1 MTPPGCSMA
10 VQVEKKGEED
20 EKKGAATGV
29 ETERGE
35 MRVSVIFLLSAVS
48 NDLKICKSITFV
60 LVNLCVRGPTEF
72 IFSKLSS
79 ASIKIFLFLSSMNS
93 VSEIPDEKFVFSF
106 SVTGM

>member
-1 MTPPGCSMA
+1 MA
-10 VQVEKKGEED
+10 VQVVKKGEED

-60 LVNLCVRGPTEF
+60 LVNLCVRGPKEF

-79 ASIKIFLFLSSMNS
+79 ASMNS
-93 VSEIPDEKFVFSF
+93 VPEIPDEKFVFSF